1 MEDQTQDQELTCWD
15 NPTSFVVGLQ
25 LRTRD
30 GLVYPPDELRVTID
44 TGYDGGLLVPFELY
58 AELGLFKW
66 ERPEEDWA
74 LGETVAGQT
83 VVLPA
88 ADAEVLIPA
97 LGIAIPVMVETF
109 WDNQAFLVGLQF
121 MRRYKWLLDGPAD
134 RTCLLSG

>member
-1 MEDQTQDQELTCWD
+1 M
-15 NPTSFVVGLQ
+15 
-25 LRTRD
+25 
-30 GLVYPPDELRVTID
+30 TID